1 TDRRRESVTV
11 TAKVAGGL
19 PVQTQSKATQFYQYA
34 NLTITGLVNDGCFI
48 TCTVTVNAHAQD
60 IDGNPLSGLS
70 VGSQSPTYGGGST
83 GFTLPPTD
91 ASGNAAIQRPMTTA
105 AVDTGVY
112 VFADAAH
119 NAGVIPATRA
129 GTFTSEYRSA
139 TTTVTTSALAG
150 VSTVINPYTFA
161 ANSGFPQTG
170 FAGAQFTVNLSG
182 GNPTSYQWAVDGTN
196 NGTAYTSVST
206 SGVVTLNSGHSGL
219 QTVQVKNKS
228 TGVVMASYTFTQTGW
243 FTGDYSISYLFADAA
258 TYCSTRGGMVYSNQ
272 VGDGTSTR
280 MPGRLVNEWG
290 SFGNISSADISG
302 EYAWTQD
309 SYTPPSTYSYVITTT
324 GQTGVNTNLITRN
337 YRALCRK
344 AL

>member
-34 NLTITGLVNDGCFI
+34 NLTITGLVNNGCTV

-129 GTFTSEYRSA
+129 GAFTSEYRSA
-139 TTTVTTSALAG
+139 TTTVTTSAPYTRVIWTYVAPTNVLATQATRSITTSQIYTGTYTHTGSQCGKTLNAITNQQPYPG
-150 VSTVINPYTFA
+150 VSCASMGYPQPWVDSPGVILQAGGPPNGNCISDGYTP
-161 ANSGFPQTG
+161 SCSE
-170 FAGAQFTVNLSG
+170 GA
-182 GNPTSYQWAVDGTN
+182 
-196 NGTAYTSVST
+196 
-206 SGVVTLNSGHSGL
+206 VTP
-219 QTVQVKNKS
+219 
-228 TGVVMASYTFTQTGW
+228 
-243 FTGDYSISYLFADAA
+243 A
-258 TYCSTRGGMVYSNQ
+258 TYTKQDIKWDCRSDVNPSGSA
-272 VGDGTSTR
+272 
-280 MPGRLVNEWG
+280 PGALPANCVDI
-290 SFGNISSADISG
+290 SPASSAVANQTNTSPG
-302 EYAWTQD
+302 WTH
-309 SYTPPSTYSYVITTT
+309 TP
-324 GQTGVNTNLITRN
+324 
-337 YRALCRK
+337 
-344 AL
+344 